1 MTLRALSE
9 VRPVAHASRKW
20 KSFVEGGAGERGNER
35 TLKET
40 VSERKA
46 ARKRVTSVE
55 PRDAGKWKEE
65 EQNNER
71 QTNASAPHGYAV
83 AGAEPSAIDSERTE
97 RLADLLVRG
106 SHCPHLAE
114 KPLTGKPYFIE
125 TDTHAPAIH
134 FDGAWG
140 RSPPCRFTESPTRC
154 RARARCLPHAA
165 PQSENCWFAAA
176 PRKLVAETADTA
188 II

>member
-1 MTLRALSE
+1 MSTEEARN
-9 VRPVAHASRKW
+9 
-20 KSFVEGGAGERGNER
+20 ERG
-35 TLKET
+35 
-40 VSERKA
+40 
-46 ARKRVTSVE
+46 E
-55 PRDAGKWKEE
+55 PRDAVRWKEE